1 MVFFSIIIPVYN
13 VKDWLS
19 RCLDS
24 ILSDRCDDMELILVD
39 DGSTDGSGDIC
50 DSYASSFSSIQVI
63 HKPNGGLS
71 SARNAGLEKASGE
84 WISFIDSDDWVDRDT
99 FYSIKTLLTQMD
111 TQPDIIK
118 FGYKKVYNDSVQDY
132 IPCIPEGRYG
142 REDIINNLLPVAFG
156 SGRISD
162 STMNSFILSSCAH
175 IYRHGFLKRTDARF
189 VSEREIGSEDFLFL
203 FGLYMKASCVYV
215 THSTWYN
222 YDTREGSL
230 TRRYR
235 KDLFAQ
241 YKALCS
247 MIAHEMETVKLDKR
261 LAYDF
266 KVFYIGMMYICIMNE
281 CAGSG
286 TRLEQAAR
294 VRMILKDPT
303 LKKYMRHLGLHD
315 RKSKILVGCMRMKS
329 ALPLCII
336 QWRKDGKII

>member
-24 ILSDRCDDMELILVD
+24 ILSDRCSDMELILVD
-39 DGSTDGSGDIC
+39 DGSTDGSSELC
-50 DSYASSFSSIQVI
+50 DDYVSSYSNIRVI
-63 HKPNGGLS
+63 HKTNGGLS
-71 SARNAGLEKASGE
+71 SARNAGLAQASGE

-99 FYSIKTLLTQMD
+99 FHSLKNLLLQLETK
-111 TQPDIIK
+111 PDLVK
-118 FGYKKVYNDSVQDY
+118 FGYKKVYNDATQDY
-132 IPCIPEGRYG
+132 IPCIPEGKYE
-142 REDIINNLLPVAFG
+142 REEIIRDLLPVAFG

-175 IYRHGFLKRTDARF
+175 IYRHDFLKRTDARF

-203 FGLYMKASCVYV
+203 FSLYMKASCIYV

-235 KDLFAQ
+235 KDLYTQ

-247 MIAHEMETVKLDKR
+247 MIALTLESEKLDKR

-281 CAGSG
+281 CAGGG
-286 TRLEQAAR
+286 TRLEQASR
-294 VRMILKDPT
+294 VRKILKDPT
-303 LKKYMRHLGLHD
+303 LKKYIHHLRMHD
-315 RKSKILVGCMRMKS
+315 SKSKVLAGCMRMES
-329 ALPLCII
+329 ALPLCIV
-336 QWRKDGKII
+336 QWRKDGKVL